1 MQKAVEDYIAA
12 KKMEQAEQKK
22 AQLDTLLIR
31 EGLFEKE
38 YGNFA
43 FYEENV
49 ESDETGIYKKR
60 ALELS
65 HEEYTAIQDYL
76 PKEDLS
82 RPDGNESSNPAAIAV
97 TVIAVLEIV
106 AGFILGFVF
115 GIETYHYSTYWN
127 WGIILA
133 CWGGGA
139 VSGIFTLGFAE
150 IIKLLQRIADKK

>member
-82 RPDGNESSNPAAIAV
+82 RSDGNESSNPAAIAV
-97 TVIAVLEIV
+97 TVIAVLEIL
-106 AGFILGFVF
+106 AGFIIGL
-115 GIETYHYSTYWN
+115 TYTGWSWT
-127 WGIILA
+127 IVLI
-133 CWGGGA
+133 CWGSGA

-150 IIKLLQRIADKK
+150 VIRLLQKILNMQK